1 MVGVNKQVLENRI
14 KEILFDLGSQ
24 SIGFANTFSLMEAY
38 SHKYNSVNGQ
48 RLNTKQL
55 LERSIKSINY
65 HVSRFSSENVAL
77 STLKTLN
84 NNVRDVNQMYEYIL
98 KRETENYEMLKLKL
112 THLEVALSLDVT
124 FIDSLWGLYNI
135 TKIKPQKRTLDFK
148 DIERYYNKNMEMR

>member
-24 SIGFANTFSLMEAY
+24 SRGFANTFSLMEAY

-98 KRETENYEMLKLKL
+98 KM
-112 THLEVALSLDVT
+112 
-124 FIDSLWGLYNI
+124 
-135 TKIKPQKRTLDFK
+135 
-148 DIERYYNKNMEMR
+148 